1 LDLSGNNLQ
10 GVVNGELLKGHTN
23 LAVLR
28 LSDNQ
33 LTNVTLPTDLKS
45 LRVLDIARNRI
56 VDIGGLKMEGS
67 SRAP

>member
-1 LDLSGNNLQ
+1 MDLSGNNLQ